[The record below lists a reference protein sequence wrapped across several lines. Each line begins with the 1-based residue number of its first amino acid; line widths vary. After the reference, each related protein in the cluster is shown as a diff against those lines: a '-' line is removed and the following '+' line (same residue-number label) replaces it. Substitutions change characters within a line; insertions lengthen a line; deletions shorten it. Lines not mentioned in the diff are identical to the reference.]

1 MNLGFDIDGVLYP
14 FHEVAYNYCH
24 RDLGMKLTYD
34 EFWYNIINDKFSK
47 VFVDNLVN
55 DPKHYN
61 KFLIDP
67 KILDLLNALSMEHT
81 IYYVTARPKEL
92 NFTTRTWF
100 ERNKLPQLENLFITN
115 NGDKVKYIVDHKIE
129 VFVEDRDR
137 NALELKDYTKVILV
151 KKLWNESIRDQ
162 FLCVDSVLELPSV
175 LENLKGSKVI

>member
-14 FHEVAYNYCH
+14 FHEVVYNYCH

-47 VFVDNLVN
+47 
-55 DPKHYN
+55 
-61 KFLIDP
+61 
-67 KILDLLNALSMEHT
+67 
-81 IYYVTARPKEL
+81 
-92 NFTTRTWF
+92 
-100 ERNKLPQLENLFITN
+100 QENLFITN
-115 NGDKVKYIVDHKIE
+115 NGDKAKYIVDHKIE
-129 VFVEDRDR
+129 VFVEDRDK

-175 LENLKGSKVI
+175 LENLKGSKV